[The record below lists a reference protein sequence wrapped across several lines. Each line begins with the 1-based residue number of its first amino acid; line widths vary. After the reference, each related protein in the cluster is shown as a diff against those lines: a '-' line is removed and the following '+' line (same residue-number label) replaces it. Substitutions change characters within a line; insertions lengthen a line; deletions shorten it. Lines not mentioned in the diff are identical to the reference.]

1 MRSYQPMCL
10 CNDRKYKFILCTT
23 GAANKRT
30 INHYLF
36 IIVVSVVPV
45 LKRGVI
51 ATKVAKGLLL
61 HTGAPN

>member
-1 MRSYQPMCL
+1 MDL
-10 CNDRKYKFILCTT
+10 T
-23 GAANKRT
+23 RT
-30 INHYLF
+30 SKINEKNQVNHYLF